1 MAKELEAAFER
12 YHEKLDFILDEG
24 MFVMKDIFPGLN
36 ILIFL
41 LVRLQA
47 RKQRCLTI
55 PEKSLFECQIL
66 PVRFYGALSYPWMSF
81 LLIFNF

>member
-12 YHEKLDFILDEG
+12 NHEKLDFILDEG

-41 LVRLQA
+41 LVRLHCKGVKA
-47 RKQRCLTI
+47 EVL
-55 PEKSLFECQIL
+55 EKSLFEYQLL
-66 PVRFYGALSYPWMSF
+66 PVRFHGAMS
-81 LLIFNF
+81 